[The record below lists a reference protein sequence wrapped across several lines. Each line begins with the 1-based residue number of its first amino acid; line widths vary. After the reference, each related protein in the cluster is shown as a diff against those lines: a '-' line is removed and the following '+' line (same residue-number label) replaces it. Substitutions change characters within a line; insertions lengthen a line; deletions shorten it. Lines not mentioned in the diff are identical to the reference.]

1 MVSDQIPVAPS
12 AELESG
18 DLLAAAARAG
28 TGISDRMLETLRSQ
42 GLIPRPRRAG
52 YRGRVP
58 VWRYPPGADQQLVA
72 LLAWRE
78 RTKDPDVLQVLLW
91 LDGFPIPVAA
101 VCDALARQVRNVIDA
116 IGEEITRHAR
126 DLGLD
131 PADETAR
138 SHAIETLA
146 GTLAAKRGTT
156 PLVRRTRMRASDR
169 TRAIAL
175 LVRVF
180 GLGEAIDGTAHDAA
194 SMEQVLGIAP
204 NGRRHSISGE
214 GPWLSTPAEDL
225 FAAAGI
231 VGLPGLAETVATATD
246 PELAAARQTVVALFQ
261 YLPLMIRMVGV
272 MFGDDN
278 YAGLAGLGQFDQQ
291 PEYVIYLV
299 PMVISMLRAGWKENL
314 DAVTSALQ
322 PFPQLAAQVQRI
334 LDMPNS
340 QVKANLAGQPAI
352 IRDRVQ
358 RLIDAAIEGN
368 FEVDNA
374 NGRTEV
380 T

>member
-1 MVSDQIPVAPS
+1 MMSHQNPVAPS
-12 AELESG
+12 AEMESG

-28 TGISDRMLETLRSQ
+28 TGISDRMLETFRAQ
-42 GLIPRPRRAG
+42 GLIPRPRRVG
-52 YRGRVP
+52 YRGRAP
-58 VWRYPPGADQQLVA
+58 IWRYPPGTDQQLVA

-78 RTKDPDVLQVLLW
+78 RTKDPDLLQVLLW
-91 LDGFPIPVAA
+91 LDGFTIPAAA
-101 VCDALARQVRNVIDA
+101 VRDALSRQLHNVIDA
-116 IGEEITRHAR
+116 IGEELTRHAR

-138 SHAIETLA
+138 KQAIETLA
-146 GTLAAKRGTT
+146 RTMAAKRGTT

-169 TRAIAL
+169 ARAAAL
-175 LVRVF
+175 LIRVF
-180 GLGEAIDGTAHDAA
+180 GLGEVIDGTAHDAA
-194 SMEQVLGIAP
+194 SMEQVMGIAP

-214 GPWLSTPAEDL
+214 GPWLTGPAEDL
-225 FAAAGI
+225 FGAAGI
-231 VGLPGLAETVATATD
+231 VGLPTLAEAAATATE

-278 YAGLAGLGQFDQQ
+278 YTGLAGLGQFDQQ

-314 DAVTSALQ
+314 DAITSALL
-322 PFPQLAAQVQRI
+322 PFPQLAAEAHRI
-334 LDMPNS
+334 LDVPDS
-340 QVKANLAGQPAI
+340 QVKANLAGQPAV
-352 IRDRVQ
+352 IRQRIE
-358 RLIDAAIEGN
+358 RLIEAAIEGR
-368 FEVDNA
+368 FEADGT
-374 NGRTEV
+374 NGRTEA

>member
-1 MVSDQIPVAPS
+1 MTPDQNPAARS

-18 DLLAAAARAG
+18 DLMAAAARAG
-28 TGISDRMLETLRSQ
+28 TGISDRMLETFRSQ

-52 YRGRVP
+52 YRGRAP

-72 LLAWRE
+72 LLAWRK

-91 LDGFPIPVAA
+91 LDGFPIPATA
-101 VCDALARQVRNVIDA
+101 VRDALARQIRNVIDA
-116 IGEEITRHAR
+116 IGEQITRHAR

-138 SHAIETLA
+138 SQAIDTLA

-169 TRAIAL
+169 ARAVAL

-180 GLGEAIDGTAHDAA
+180 GLGEAVDGTAHDAT

-214 GPWLSTPAEDL
+214 VPWLSTPAEDL
-225 FAAAGI
+225 FSAAGI
-231 VGLPGLAETVATATD
+231 VGLPRLAEIVATATE

-278 YAGLAGLGQFDQQ
+278 YAGLVGLRQFDQQ

-299 PMVISMLRAGWKENL
+299 PMVLSMLRAGWKENL
-314 DAVTSALQ
+314 EAVTIALQ
-322 PFPQLAAQVQRI
+322 PFPQLAAQAQRI
-334 LDMPNS
+334 LDIPHS
-340 QVKANLAGQPAI
+340 QVKANLAGQPTV

-358 RLIDAAIEGN
+358 RLIDAAIDGD
-368 FEVDNA
+368 FGVDNP
-374 NGRTEV
+374 NGRTGV

>member
-1 MVSDQIPVAPS
+1 
-12 AELESG
+12 
-18 DLLAAAARAG
+18 
-28 TGISDRMLETLRSQ
+28 
-42 GLIPRPRRAG
+42 
-52 YRGRVP
+52 
-58 VWRYPPGADQQLVA
+58 
-72 LLAWRE
+72 
-78 RTKDPDVLQVLLW
+78 
-91 LDGFPIPVAA
+91 PIPATA
-101 VCDALARQVRNVIDA
+101 VRDALARQIRNVIDA
-116 IGEEITRHAR
+116 IGEQITRHAR

-138 SHAIETLA
+138 SQAIDTLA

-169 TRAIAL
+169 ARAVAL

-180 GLGEAIDGTAHDAA
+180 GLGEAVDGTAHDAT

-214 GPWLSTPAEDL
+214 VPWLSTPAEDL
-225 FAAAGI
+225 FSAAGI
-231 VGLPGLAETVATATD
+231 VGLPRLAEIVATATE

-278 YAGLAGLGQFDQQ
+278 YAGLVGLRQFDQQ

-299 PMVISMLRAGWKENL
+299 PMVLSMLRAGWKENL
-314 DAVTSALQ
+314 EAVTIALQ
-322 PFPQLAAQVQRI
+322 PFPQFAAQAQRI
-334 LDMPNS
+334 LDIPHS
-340 QVKANLAGQPAI
+340 QVKANLAGQPTV

-358 RLIDAAIEGN
+358 RLIDAAIDGD
-368 FEVDNA
+368 FGVDNP
-374 NGRTEV
+374 NGRTGV

>member
-1 MVSDQIPVAPS
+1 MMPDQNPAVAP
-12 AELESG
+12 AGLESA

-28 TGISDRMLETLRSQ
+28 TKISDRMLESFRAQ

-52 YRGRVP
+52 YRRRAP
-58 VWRYPPGADQQLVA
+58 VWRYPPGADQQLAA

-91 LDGFPIPVAA
+91 LDGFPIPAAA
-101 VCDALARQVRNVIDA
+101 VRDALARQLYNVIDA

-138 SHAIETLA
+138 SQAIETLA
-146 GTLAAKRGTT
+146 GTMAAKRGTT

-169 TRAIAL
+169 ARAVAL

-194 SMEQVLGIAP
+194 SIEQVLGIAP
-204 NGRRHSISGE
+204 NGRRHSVSGE

-225 FAAAGI
+225 FGAAGI
-231 VGLPGLAETVATATD
+231 VGLPRLAEAVTTAT
-246 PELAAARQTVVALFQ
+246 ELELTAARQTVVALFQ

-278 YAGLAGLGQFDQQ
+278 YTGLAGLRQFDQQ

-299 PMVISMLRAGWKENL
+299 PMVICMLRAGWKENL

-322 PFPQLAAQVQRI
+322 PFPQLAAQAERI
-334 LDMPNS
+334 LDMPDS
-340 QVKANLAGQPAI
+340 QVKANLAGQPAV
-352 IRDRVQ
+352 IRHRVE
-358 RLIDAAIEGN
+358 RLIEAAIEGH
-368 FEVDNA
+368 FEVDNT